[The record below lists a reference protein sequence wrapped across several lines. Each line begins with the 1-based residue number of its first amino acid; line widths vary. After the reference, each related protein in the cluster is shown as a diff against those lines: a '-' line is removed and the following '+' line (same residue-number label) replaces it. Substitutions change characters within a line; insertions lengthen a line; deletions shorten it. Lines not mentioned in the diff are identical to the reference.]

1 MPRSLLVL
9 MLALSIAPA
18 ALAAGPTVNFT
29 LPVENATP
37 ATFGDLPWPDDLYFD
52 QGRPGDG
59 DGTLLDSGAS
69 IGLATA
75 VIEQNTG
82 SVEQALDLL
91 DGFGTTSAIYFFF
104 SGPIDP
110 ATLPPSPRTAPAYTD
125 SVFCADTATGALVPI
140 ALKWD
145 LDTRIPNVLGIL
157 PVPGKP
163 LAPKTTYACVVTSA
177 VTNAGTE
184 PALASADWLAV
195 RDAASANGDA
205 DAIFDPVVTML
216 GTQSVAAADI
226 AGMTVFTTQSTTAD
240 VIKIREDVLPSLA
253 VPTADFTSQPGLV
266 FDTDAKLATLLGSG
280 VANFPHVKAI
290 ATGYYGS
297 ARFQTHD
304 PDGDGAFGD
313 LPDPGN
319 NFITCAFPCE
329 TTDERFTRDGSGT
342 PIVIDTPQIPF
353 TVVIPKGTPPA
364 GGWPVVIQQHGLG
377 GQRDTVVG
385 FGEADAARGFAS
397 IGIDAVA
404 HGYRYFDCKPAAACS
419 QDHANNFGGTA
430 VPDGFVDGS
439 LLGFSVSFLTVQLGF
454 FQAFHNFVGIRDNF
468 RQTYVDLM
476 SLVRLLHGHSID
488 GALGTT
494 LDDANIFY
502 MGHSLG
508 GLMGS
513 GFAPI
518 EPDLKAVLLN
528 ATGGGLTNELFLNSS
543 IGSGAQSLV
552 NGILGLDPA
561 NVPDAFNFSS
571 NFTQSIIDPA
581 DGLNSAALLL
591 DPADGD
597 PRNVIQVEDFGD
609 QVVPNPANEALAVA
623 TGLQLFDP
631 FVQNLHQSA
640 YTLPIATTAGT
651 IHGNAAGGATAALL
665 QNGPATHAA
674 SIGTSPGTLTF
685 VPEFAHPEE
694 YAVNGG
700 FPNLTRGIRVPNAGI
715 LNSVLDWFADV
726 VANGPPGTFT
736 FGGMPNFNPVQNA
749 DVPVGASTNTFLA
762 RTVSA
767 GGATPLGEPTPDVTV
782 DVVSND
788 VESRVTVGR
797 SILGSTPLAND
808 NDVPPGG
815 ISSVGTL
822 GILPFFVTVQ
832 RGLPGIFDLDLTLA
846 YSATE
851 LLIAGIAPGS
861 PEEQA
866 LVVASFSTGTCTLGG
881 AVCSDDAGCGANGP
895 CLGAGYTALT
905 TTVNTA
911 LHTATTPGV
920 TSTGTFAVLH
930 PDVLA
935 GGFLTPRIPGGGNPA
950 TDCRGEWEVPNPTNT
965 PFLDTKG
972 LPNQKQTCVD
982 GDPACDADLTANGTC
997 TFRVAICLDQ
1007 SDAALPTC
1015 TAGGTTGY
1023 LVKKPAPI
1031 AQKDPIDAAN
1041 GTALVNVVKALG
1053 GTVTGPK
1060 QNDVQ
1065 FTSPLPAPICTAFAR
1080 VKVPLRSSTKVG
1092 KRTIV
1097 GCPELAGK
1105 CKDRDK
1111 LKLACVPAS

>member
-1 MPRSLLVL
+1 MRRSLLAV
-9 MLALSIAPA
+9 MLALGAAPA
-18 ALAAGPTVNFT
+18 ALAIGPTLNFT
-29 LPVENATP
+29 LPAENATP
-37 ATFGDLPWPDDLYFD
+37 ATFGSLPWPNDLYFD

-69 IGLATA
+69 IGLATS
-75 VIEQNTG
+75 VIETNTA
-82 SVEQALDLL
+82 SIEDALDLM
-91 DGFGTTSAIYFFF
+91 DGFGTTSAIYFFL
-104 SGPIDP
+104 SGAIDP
-110 ATLPPSPRTAPAYTD
+110 STLPSSPRTAPAYTD
-125 SVFCADTATGALVPI
+125 SVFCADTATGTLVPI
-140 ALKWD
+140 ALKWNVD
-145 LDTRIPNVLGIL
+145 SRIPNVLGIL
-157 PVPGKP
+157 PLPGKP
-163 LAPKTTYACVVTSA
+163 LAPKTTYTCVVTTG
-177 VTNAGTE
+177 VTNASAE
-184 PALASADWLAV
+184 AVEASADWIAV
-195 RDAASANGDA
+195 RDGASANGDA
-205 DAIFDPVVTML
+205 DAIFDTVVSTIGMH
-216 GTQSVAAADI
+216 GVDAADI
-226 AGMTVFTTQSTTAD
+226 AGMTVFTTEATTAD
-240 VIKIREDVLPSLA
+240 ILKIREDVLPGLP
-253 VPTADFTSQPGLV
+253 VPTADFTSRPELV
-266 FDTDAKLATLLGSG
+266 FDTDAKLGTLLGSG
-280 VANFPHVKAI
+280 ASNVPHVKAI
-290 ATGYYGS
+290 ATGFYGS

-304 PDGDGAFGD
+304 PNGDAALGD
-313 LPDPGN
+313 LPLPPSFVN
-319 NFITCAFPCE
+319 CAANDCE

-353 TVVIPKGTPPA
+353 TVVIPKGSPPT

-385 FGEADAARGFAS
+385 FGEQDAAMGFAS

-404 HGYRYFDCKPAAACS
+404 HGYRFFNCTPAAPCS
-419 QDHANNFGGTA
+419 QDTANNFGGSA
-430 VPDGFVDGS
+430 VPDGFVDGT
-439 LLGFSVSFLTVQLGF
+439 LAGFSVSFLTVNLGF
-454 FQAFHNFVGIRDNF
+454 FQAFHNFIGIRDNF

-513 GFAPI
+513 GFTPI
-518 EPDLKAVLLN
+518 EPDLKAALLN

-543 IGSGAQSLV
+543 IGAGAQSLV
-552 NGILGLDPA
+552 NGVLGLDPA
-561 NVPDAFNFSS
+561 NVPDSFNFSS
-571 NFTQSIIDPA
+571 NFSQSIVDPA
-581 DGLNSAALLL
+581 DGLNSAKLLL
-591 DPADGD
+591 APADGS

-640 YTLPIATTAGT
+640 YTLPVAATAGT
-651 IHGNAAGGATAALL
+651 IHGNAVGGATAALL

-700 FPNLTRGIRVPNAGI
+700 FPALTRGIRVPNAGI
-715 LNSVLDWFADV
+715 LGAVLDWFADI
-726 VANGPPGTFT
+726 VANGTPGTFS
-736 FGGMPNFNPVQNA
+736 FGGTPNFNPVQNA

-762 RTVSA
+762 RTVNA

-782 DVVSND
+782 SVVSND
-788 VESRVTVGR
+788 VESRLTVGR

-832 RGLPGIFDLDLTLA
+832 RELPGIFGLDLTLA
-846 YSATE
+846 YSTTE
-851 LLIAGIAPGS
+851 LLMAGIAPGS
-861 PEEQA
+861 VDEQA

-895 CLGAGYTALT
+895 CVGAGYTPLT
-905 TTVNTA
+905 TSVNTA
-911 LHTATTPGV
+911 LHTATASGV

-930 PDVLA
+930 GDVLA
-935 GGFLTPRIPGGGNPA
+935 GGFRVPLIPGGGNPA

-965 PFLDTKG
+965 PFLDSKG
-972 LPNQKQTCVD
+972 LPNLKQTCVD
-982 GDPACDADLTANGTC
+982 GDPACDADLTADGTC

-1007 SDAALPTC
+1007 SDAALPAC

-1023 LVKKPAPI
+1023 LVKKPAPT
-1031 AQKDPIDAAN
+1031 ATKDPVDAAN
-1041 GTALVNVVKALG
+1041 GVALVNVVVALG
-1053 GTVTGPK
+1053 GTAGGPK

-1065 FTSPLPAPICTAFAR
+1065 FTSPLAAPTCTAFAR
-1080 VKVPLRSSTKVG
+1080 VEVPVRSSTKVG
-1092 KRTIV
+1092 KRTVV

>member
-1 MPRSLLVL
+1 MRTSLVPL
-9 MLALSIAPA
+9 MLALVVAP
-18 ALAAGPTVNFT
+18 ALAAGPTVQFT

-37 ATFGDLPWPDDLYFD
+37 ATFGALPWPDDLYFD
-52 QGRPGDG
+52 QGRPADG
-59 DGTLLDSGAS
+59 DGTLLDTGAS
-69 IGLATA
+69 IGLATS
-75 VIEQNTG
+75 VIEQNTA
-82 SVEQALDLL
+82 SIEQALDLL

-110 ATLPPSPRTAPAYTD
+110 ASLPPSPRTSPAFTD
-125 SVFCADTATGALVPI
+125 SVFCADATTGALVPI
-140 ALKWD
+140 ALKWNVD
-145 LDTRIPNVLGIL
+145 SRIANVLGIL
-157 PVPGKP
+157 PLPGKP
-163 LAPKTTYACVVTSA
+163 LAPQTTYTCVVTDGVVNGLA
-177 VTNAGTE
+177 EA
-184 PALASADWLAV
+184 ALASTDWASV
-195 RDAASANGDA
+195 RDGASANGDA

-216 GTQSVAAADI
+216 GGHGVGAASI
-226 AGMTVFTTQSTTAD
+226 AGMTVFTTESTTAD
-240 VIKIREDVLPSLA
+240 ILKIREDVLPALP
-253 VPTADFTSQPGLV
+253 VPSADFTSRPELV

-280 VANFPHVKAI
+280 VSGFPHVKTI

-304 PDGDGAFGD
+304 PNNDGPFGD
-313 LPDPGN
+313 LPNPNDG
-319 NFITCAFPCE
+319 FVTCPVPCE
-329 TTDERFTRDGSGT
+329 TTDERFTRDLSGT

-353 TVVIPKGTPPA
+353 TVVIPKGTPPP

-404 HGYRYFDCKPAAACS
+404 HGYRYFDCKPNASCS
-419 QDHANNFGGTA
+419 QDTANNFGGTA
-430 VPDGFVDGS
+430 VPDGFVDGTA
-439 LLGFSVSFLTVQLGF
+439 LGFSVSFLTVQLGF
-454 FQAFHNFVGIRDNF
+454 FQAFHNFLGIRDNF

-488 GALGTT
+488 GGLGTT
-494 LDDANIFY
+494 LDDDEIFY

-543 IGSGAQSLV
+543 IGAGAQSLV

-561 NVPDAFNFSS
+561 NVPDAFNLSS
-571 NFTQSIIDPA
+571 NFTQSIVDPA
-581 DGLNSAALLL
+581 DGLNSASLLL
-591 DPADGD
+591 APADGA

-623 TGLQLFDP
+623 TGLELFDP

-640 YTLPIATTAGT
+640 FTLPIAATAGT
-651 IHGNAAGGATAALL
+651 IHGNATGGATAALL

-700 FPNLTRGIRVPNAGI
+700 FPTLVRGIRVPNAGI

-726 VANGPPGTFT
+726 VANGTPGTFS
-736 FGGMPNFNPVQNA
+736 FGGKPSFNPVQNA
-749 DVPVGASTNTFLA
+749 DAPVGASTNAYFA

-767 GGATPLGEPTPDVTV
+767 GGASPLGESTPDVTV
-782 DVVSND
+782 SFVSND

-797 SILGSTPLAND
+797 SILGSTPIAND

-815 ISSVGTL
+815 ISSVGTP

-832 RGLPGIFDLDLTLA
+832 RELPGIFGLDLTLA
-846 YSATE
+846 YSTTE
-851 LLIAGIAPGS
+851 LLMAGIAPGS
-861 PEEQA
+861 PAEQA
-866 LVVASFSTGTCTLGG
+866 LVVAKFSTGTCTLGG
-881 AVCSDDAGCGANGP
+881 AVCSDDGGCGAKGP
-895 CLGAGYTALT
+895 CVGAGYTALT

-911 LHTATTPGV
+911 LHTATASGV
-920 TSTGTFAVLH
+920 TSEGTFAVLH
-930 PDVLA
+930 GDVLA
-935 GGFLTPRIPGGGNPA
+935 GGFQLARIPGGGNPE

-965 PFLDTKG
+965 PFLDPKG
-972 LPNQKQTCVD
+972 LPNLKQTCVD

-1007 SDAALPTC
+1007 SDPALPAC
-1015 TAGGTTGY
+1015 TASGTTGY
-1023 LVKKPAPI
+1023 LVKKPNPLA
-1031 AQKDPIDAAN
+1031 KDPIDVTN
-1041 GTALVNVVKALG
+1041 GQALVGVVVALG
-1053 GTVTGPK
+1053 GAAGGPK

-1065 FTSPLPAPICTAFAR
+1065 FTSPLAAPTCTGFAR
-1080 VKVPLRSSTKVG
+1080 VAVPVRSSTKVG
-1092 KRTIV
+1092 KRTVV
-1097 GCPELAGK
+1097 GCAEVGGK

-1111 LKLACVPAS
+1111 VKLACVPAS

>member
-1 MPRSLLVL
+1 
-9 MLALSIAPA
+9 
-18 ALAAGPTVNFT
+18 
-29 LPVENATP
+29 
-37 ATFGDLPWPDDLYFD
+37 
-52 QGRPGDG
+52 
-59 DGTLLDSGAS
+59 
-69 IGLATA
+69 
-75 VIEQNTG
+75 
-82 SVEQALDLL
+82 
-91 DGFGTTSAIYFFF
+91 
-104 SGPIDP
+104 
-110 ATLPPSPRTAPAYTD
+110 
-125 SVFCADTATGALVPI
+125 
-140 ALKWD
+140 
-145 LDTRIPNVLGIL
+145 
-157 PVPGKP
+157 
-163 LAPKTTYACVVTSA
+163 
-177 VTNAGTE
+177 
-184 PALASADWLAV
+184 
-195 RDAASANGDA
+195 
-205 DAIFDPVVTML
+205 
-216 GTQSVAAADI
+216 
-226 AGMTVFTTQSTTAD
+226 
-240 VIKIREDVLPSLA
+240 
-253 VPTADFTSQPGLV
+253 
-266 FDTDAKLATLLGSG
+266 
-280 VANFPHVKAI
+280 
-290 ATGYYGS
+290 
-297 ARFQTHD
+297 
-304 PDGDGAFGD
+304 
-313 LPDPGN
+313 
-319 NFITCAFPCE
+319 
-329 TTDERFTRDGSGT
+329 
-342 PIVIDTPQIPF
+342 
-353 TVVIPKGTPPA
+353 
-364 GGWPVVIQQHGLG
+364 
-377 GQRDTVVG
+377 
-385 FGEADAARGFAS
+385 
-397 IGIDAVA
+397 
-404 HGYRYFDCKPAAACS
+404 
-419 QDHANNFGGTA
+419 
-430 VPDGFVDGS
+430 
-439 LLGFSVSFLTVQLGF
+439 
-454 FQAFHNFVGIRDNF
+454 
-468 RQTYVDLM
+468 
-476 SLVRLLHGHSID
+476 
-488 GALGTT
+488 
-494 LDDANIFY
+494 
-502 MGHSLG
+502 
-508 GLMGS
+508 
-513 GFAPI
+513 
-518 EPDLKAVLLN
+518 
-528 ATGGGLTNELFLNSS
+528 
-543 IGSGAQSLV
+543 
-552 NGILGLDPA
+552 
-561 NVPDAFNFSS
+561 
-571 NFTQSIIDPA
+571 
-581 DGLNSAALLL
+581 
-591 DPADGD
+591 
-597 PRNVIQVEDFGD
+597 
-609 QVVPNPANEALAVA
+609 
-623 TGLQLFDP
+623 
-631 FVQNLHQSA
+631 
-640 YTLPIATTAGT
+640 
-651 IHGNAAGGATAALL
+651 
-665 QNGPATHAA
+665 
-674 SIGTSPGTLTF
+674 
-685 VPEFAHPEE
+685 
-694 YAVNGG
+694 
-700 FPNLTRGIRVPNAGI
+700 
-715 LNSVLDWFADV
+715 
-726 VANGPPGTFT
+726 
-736 FGGMPNFNPVQNA
+736 
-749 DVPVGASTNTFLA
+749 
-762 RTVSA
+762 
-767 GGATPLGEPTPDVTV
+767 V

-1031 AQKDPIDAAN
+1031 APKDPVDAAN
-1041 GTALVNVVKALG
+1041 GTVLVNVVKALG